1 MPLPWIIEKI
11 RLWRRKMKNAGLA
24 KQPVPRFSFSGAD
37 WVSLGISDPRLRSP
51 RFSGQDQYTYTAGLL
66 APPGALH

>member
-11 RLWRRKMKNAGLA
+11 RLWRRKREDAGLA
-24 KQPVPRFSFSGAD
+24 KQPVPRLPFFGAD
-37 WVSLGISDPRLRSP
+37 WVPLGISDPRLRSP